1 MNVFLTLL
9 GLSAA
14 SAFTTPTSPWSSTWL
29 REAEK
34 KHARVALL
42 AVPTLVA
49 VGAATGDDPVGWLNQ
64 QPAATQLLFYA
75 TAGVLES
82 YNLRRFDAGF
92 TLKPSETPGKLLPV
106 STVPEW
112 DVAED
117 VAGRTAMIAAAG
129 FFAHTLLA

>member
-9 GLSAA
+9 SLSAA

-49 VGAATGDDPVGWLNQ
+49 IGAATGDDPVGWLNQ

-92 TLKPSETPGKLLPV
+92 TLKPSEEPGKLLPV
-106 STVPEW
+106 SASPEW

-117 VAGRTAMIAAAG
+117 VAGRTAMVAAAG
-129 FFAHTLLA
+129 FFAHTLLS